1 MDKVTE
7 TVIETSDESKNFFK
21 FVFNFDDENKCELLN
36 FFQYALLAII
46 PIVLILKAVKYL
58 IPEED
63 ESKGSLEIL
72 AECLGQII
80 LILGLMWFVDKMIRF
95 IPTYSKCK
103 YSKFIPTNFV
113 LPFLIILFTMHTKLG
128 AKINILSERIADA
141 WNGRT
146 QQAPANNQ
154 NGGGVRVSQPLAGQ
168 HQPSQADYLDNTQL
182 LPANRELTSMPAPQV
197 PNQMP
202 PQQSP
207 NFNNMYQG
215 PNTPMPDAQVPMAIQ
230 EPMAAN
236 EGMGN
241 MFGGSSW

>member
-1 MDKVTE
+1 
-7 TVIETSDESKNFFK
+7 
-21 FVFNFDDENKCELLN
+21 
-36 FFQYALLAII
+36 
-46 PIVLILKAVKYL
+46 
-58 IPEED
+58 
-63 ESKGSLEIL
+63 
-72 AECLGQII
+72 
-80 LILGLMWFVDKMIRF
+80 
-95 IPTYSKCK
+95 
-103 YSKFIPTNFV
+103 
-113 LPFLIILFTMHTKLG
+113 MHTKLG

>member
-1 MDKVTE
+1 MKFLLKSLNIKPVSIKTE
-7 TVIETSDESKNFFK
+7 PYPGFPTDLQAQLMVLMTQANGLSSIK
-21 FVFNFDDENKCELLN
+21 ENIFENRFMHVAEL
-36 FFQYALLAII
+36 Q
-46 PIVLILKAVKYL
+46 
-58 IPEED
+58 
-63 ESKGSLEIL
+63 
-72 AECLGQII
+72 
-80 LILGLMWFVDKMIRF
+80 R
-95 IPTYSKCK
+95 
-103 YSKFIPTNFV
+103 
-113 LPFLIILFTMHTKLG
+113 LG

-168 HQPSQADYLDNTQL
+168 HQPSHADYLDNTQL